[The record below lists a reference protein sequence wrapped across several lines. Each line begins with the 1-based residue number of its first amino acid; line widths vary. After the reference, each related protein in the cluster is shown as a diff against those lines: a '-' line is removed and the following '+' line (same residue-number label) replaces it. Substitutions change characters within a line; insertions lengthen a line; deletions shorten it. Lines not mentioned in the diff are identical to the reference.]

1 MRKNSSA
8 VAIFVATILV
18 GGGTQAL
25 AGKLNMPPG
34 PPNRVQTDTPPDPC
48 RQAQIGSQTG
58 GAGAGKIHSMPYMRK
73 AGGEQEEM
81 RKAGGEQEGT
91 LHGANPNIHC
101 LNPQPLPPG

>member
-8 VAIFVATILV
+8 VTIFVATILI
-18 GGGTQAL
+18 GSGTAAL
-25 AGKLNMPPG
+25 AANLDMPPG
-34 PPNRVQTDTPPDPC
+34 PPNHVHSDTPPDPC
-48 RQAQIGSQTG
+48 RQAQIGSQTS

-73 AGGEQEEM
+73 AGGERQEM

-91 LHGANPNIHC
+91 LHGSRPNIHC